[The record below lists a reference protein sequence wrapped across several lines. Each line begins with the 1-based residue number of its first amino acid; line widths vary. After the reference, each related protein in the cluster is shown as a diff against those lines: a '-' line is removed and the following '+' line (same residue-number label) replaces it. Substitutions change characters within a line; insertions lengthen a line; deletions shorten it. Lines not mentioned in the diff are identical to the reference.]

1 MKNKIIM
8 LCLISLCVSLN
19 IVSQP
24 RGIRRFAVVVGAND
38 GGRYRTPLRF
48 AVSDAASFM
57 KVLKNMGS
65 VYSDDAYLLY
75 QPNRENLIAVLN
87 DVYSKIV
94 KVKRD
99 YEKIEF
105 VFYYSGHSD
114 EDGLLLSSDSVS
126 YLELK
131 KTIEA
136 IPADVRIAILDSC
149 YSGSFTQ
156 MKGGRKRPPFMLDT
170 AYNMKGNAFMTS
182 SSRDEVS
189 QESERIKGSFFT
201 HYLVLGLRGAADVTQ
216 DKKITLNEAYQFAYR
231 ETLVRTEKTLGGA
244 QHPNYHIQMT
254 GTGDVVLTDISK
266 GSAKLQ
272 FDENVEGR
280 ISIFTKENILMAEF
294 SKVYG
299 QSVLLSLD
307 PGEYLVSF
315 SNSKGLNEAKVAL
328 KEETKNLALNDF
340 SKTERELTAMR
351 GGIEIFPEDNS
362 AGRKTLL
369 SDSSIRIS
377 GYGAFIVKYGPPHL
391 GNNQVYAGG
400 KACILIN
407 DVFGIGGGGFGLTYP
422 TKRKKSVYNQAD
434 YSPESSYNYPEIQFG
449 YGGGIIEY
457 YFMTKS
463 LFTFSGGLL
472 IGGGALIMERE
483 SDADTAQPENP
494 MSKFFVLEPE
504 LSAYVN
510 VARLLRVGFSVSY
523 RFTNGVDLH
532 EYRDHDFMGV
542 FFSFNVCGGWF

>member
-1 MKNKIIM
+1 MKKKFVM

-19 IVSQP
+19 LVSQP

-38 GGRYRTPLRF
+38 GGRFRTPLRF

-57 KVLKNMGS
+57 KVLRNMGS

-87 DVYSKIV
+87 NVYSKIA

-114 EDGLLLSSDSVS
+114 EDGILLSSDKVS

-216 DKKITLNEAYQFAYR
+216 DKKITLNEAYQYAYR

-266 GSAKLQ
+266 GNAKLQ

-280 ISIFTKENILMAEF
+280 ISIFTKDNVLMAEF
-294 SKVYG
+294 SKAYG
-299 QSVLLSLD
+299 QDVSLSLD
-307 PGEYLVSF
+307 PGEYLVSY
-315 SNSKGLNEAKVAL
+315 SDSKGLNETTVTL
-328 KEETKNLALNDF
+328 KDETLKLTRNDF
-340 SKTERELTAMR
+340 SRTDRELTAIR
-351 GGIEIFPEDNS
+351 GGGITFANKSDE
-362 AGRKTLL
+362 RKTLL
-369 SDSSIRIS
+369 SDSHINIS
-377 GYGAFIVKYGPPHL
+377 GYGAFVLKYGPPHL
-391 GNNQVYAGG
+391 GHNQIYAGG

-407 DVFGIGGGGFGLTYP
+407 DVFGIGGAGYGLTYP
-422 TKRKKSVYNQAD
+422 LKRKGSVYD
-434 YSPESSYNYPEIQFG
+434 ESDTSPESSFNYPEIQLG
-449 YGGGIIEY
+449 YGGGIVEY
-457 YFMTKS
+457 YFMPKS
-463 LFTFSGGLL
+463 LLTFSCGFF
-472 IGGGALIMERE
+472 IGGGALSMKGE
-483 SDADTAQPENP
+483 SAVILPDNVT
-494 MSKFFVLEPE
+494 SKFFVMEPE
-504 LSAYVN
+504 VSAYVN
-510 VARLLRVGFSVSY
+510 VAKFVRVGFSASY
-523 RFTNGVDLH
+523 RFTNGIDLY
-532 EYRDHDFMGV
+532 EYTDRDFMGV

>member
-1 MKNKIIM
+1 MKKKIVM

-19 IVSQP
+19 LVSQP

-38 GGRYRTPLRF
+38 GGRFRTLLRF

-87 DVYSKIV
+87 NVYSKIS

-114 EDGLLLSSDSVS
+114 EDGLLLSSDKVS
-126 YLELK
+126 YIELK

-156 MKGGRKRPPFMLDT
+156 MKGGQKRPPFMLDT

-216 DKKITLNEAYQFAYR
+216 DKKITLNEAYQYAYR

-266 GSAKLQ
+266 GNAKLQ

-280 ISIFTKENILMAEF
+280 ISIFTKDNVLMAEF
-294 SKVYG
+294 SKAYG
-299 QSVLLSLD
+299 QDVSLSLD
-307 PGEYLVSF
+307 PGEYLVSY
-315 SNSKGLNEAKVAL
+315 SDSKGLNEAAVTL
-328 KEETKNLALNDF
+328 KDETLKLSQNDF
-340 SKTERELTAMR
+340 ARTERELTAMR
-351 GGIEIFPEDNS
+351 GGGITFANNS
-362 AGRKTLL
+362 AERKTLL
-369 SDSSIRIS
+369 SDSHINIS
-377 GYGAFIVKYGPPHL
+377 GYGAFVLKYGPPHL
-391 GNNQVYAGG
+391 GHNQLYAGG

-407 DVFGIGGGGFGLTYP
+407 DVFGIGGGGYGLTYP
-422 TKRKKSVYNQAD
+422 LKRKNSVYNEND
-434 YSPESSYNYPEIQFG
+434 ISPESSFNYPEIQLG

-457 YFMTKS
+457 YLMPKS
-463 LFTFSGGLL
+463 LFTFSCGFF
-472 IGGGALIMERE
+472 IGGGALSMKRE
-483 SDADTAQPENP
+483 SNVIVSENVI
-494 MSKFFVLEPE
+494 SKFFVMEPE
-504 LSAYVN
+504 ISAYVN
-510 VARLLRVGFSVSY
+510 VAKFVRVGFSASY
-523 RFTNGVDLH
+523 RFTNGIDLY
-532 EYRDHDFMGV
+532 EYTDRDFMGV

>member
-1 MKNKIIM
+1 MKKKIIM
-8 LCLISLCVSLN
+8 LCLFSLCISLN

-38 GGRYRTPLRF
+38 GGRYRTPLRY

-57 KVLKNMGS
+57 KVLRNMGS
-65 VYSDDAYLLY
+65 VYSDDSYLLY

-87 DVYSKIV
+87 NVYSKIA
-94 KVKRD
+94 KVKND

-114 EDGLLLSSDSVS
+114 EDGLLLSSDKVS

-156 MKGGRKRPPFMLDT
+156 MKGGQKRPPFMLDT

-216 DKKITLNEAYQFAYR
+216 DKKITLNEAYQYAYR

-272 FDENVEGR
+272 LEDNIEGR
-280 ISIFTKENILMAEF
+280 ISIFTQDNVLMAEF
-294 SKVYG
+294 SKAYG
-299 QSVLLSLD
+299 QDVSLSLD
-307 PGEYLVSF
+307 PGEYFVSYTD
-315 SNSKGLNEAKVAL
+315 SVGVK
-328 KEETKNLALNDF
+328 ETKITLRDETLRLAKNDF
-340 SKTERELTAMR
+340 TKTERELTAMR
-351 GGIEIFPEDNS
+351 GGGITFGDNS
-362 AGRKTLL
+362 AERKTLL
-369 SDSSIRIS
+369 SETSIKIS
-377 GYGAFIVKYGPPHL
+377 GYGAFVLKYGPPHL
-391 GNNQVYAGG
+391 GHNHVYAGG
-400 KACILIN
+400 KACVLIN
-407 DVFGIGGGGFGLTYP
+407 DVFGIGGAGYGLTYSK
-422 TKRKKSVYNQAD
+422 KRKSSVYDEND
-434 YSPESSYNYPEIQFG
+434 TSPESSFNYPDIQFG

-457 YFMTKS
+457 YFMPKS
-463 LFTFSGGLL
+463 LFTFSCGFFM
-472 IGGGALIMERE
+472 GGGALYMKGK
-483 SDADTAQPENP
+483 SDVITPENVT
-494 MSKFFVLEPE
+494 SRFFVMEPE
-504 LSAYVN
+504 VSAYVN
-510 VARLLRVGFSVSY
+510 VAKFVRAGLSVSY
-523 RFTNGVDLH
+523 RFTNGIDLY
-532 EYRDHDFMGV
+532 EYTDRDFMGV
-542 FFSFNVCGGWF
+542 YFSFNVCGGWF

>member
-1 MKNKIIM
+1 MKKKIVM

-19 IVSQP
+19 LVSQP

-38 GGRYRTPLRF
+38 GGRFRTLLRF

-87 DVYSKIV
+87 NVYSKIS
-94 KVKRD
+94 KIKND

-105 VFYYSGHSD
+105 IFYYSGHSD
-114 EDGLLLSSDSVS
+114 EDSLLLSTDKVS

-131 KTIEA
+131 KTIET

-156 MKGGRKRPPFMLDT
+156 MKGGTKRPPFMLDT

-216 DKKITLNEAYQFAYR
+216 DKKITLNEAYQYAYR

-254 GTGDVVLTDISK
+254 GTGDVVLTDINK
-266 GSAKLQ
+266 GNARLQ

-280 ISIFTKENILMAEF
+280 ISIFTKDNIVTAEF
-294 SKVYG
+294 SKSYG
-299 QSVLLSLD
+299 QDVSLSLD
-307 PGEYLVSF
+307 PGEYFISY
-315 SNSKGLNEAKVAL
+315 SDSKGLNEARVTL
-328 KEETKNLALNDF
+328 KDETLKLSLNDF
-340 SKTERELTAMR
+340 TKTERELTAMR
-351 GGIEIFPEDNS
+351 GGSDTVSDKPAE
-362 AGRKTLL
+362 RKTLL

-377 GYGAFIVKYGPPHL
+377 GYGSFVLKYGPPHL
-391 GNNQVYAGG
+391 GHNHVYAGG
-400 KACILIN
+400 KGCVLIN
-407 DVFGIGGGGFGLTYP
+407 DVFGIGGAGYGLTYP
-422 TKRKKSVYNQAD
+422 RKRKNSVYDEND
-434 YSPESSYNYPEIQFG
+434 SSSESSYNYPNIQFG

-457 YFMTKS
+457 YFMPKS
-463 LFTFSGGLL
+463 LFTFSCGLL
-472 IGGGALIMERE
+472 IGGGALIIGKKA
-483 SDADTAQPENP
+483 DAVPSIPENTV
-494 MSKFFVLEPE
+494 SKFFVMEPE
-504 LSAYVN
+504 LGAYVN
-510 VARLLRVGFSVSY
+510 IARFVRAGISASY
-523 RFTNGVDLH
+523 RFTNGIDMH
-532 EYRDHDFMGV
+532 EYSDHDFRGV
-542 FFSFNVCGGWF
+542 FFSVNVCGGWF

>member
-1 MKNKIIM
+1 M
-8 LCLISLCVSLN
+8 
-19 IVSQP
+19 
-24 RGIRRFAVVVGAND
+24 
-38 GGRYRTPLRF
+38 RF

-87 DVYSKIV
+87 NVYSKIV

-156 MKGGRKRPPFMLDT
+156 MKGGKKRPPFMLDT

-216 DKKITLNEAYQFAYR
+216 DKKITLNEAYQYAYR

-266 GSAKLQ
+266 GSARLQ

-280 ISIFTKENILMAEF
+280 ISIFTKDNILIAEF
-294 SKVYG
+294 PKAYG
-299 QSVLLSLD
+299 QAVSLSLD
-307 PGEYLVSF
+307 PGEYHVSY
-315 SNSKGLNEAKVAL
+315 SDSKGLNETKVTL

-351 GGIEIFPEDNS
+351 GGVAIFPEDNS
-362 AGRKTLL
+362 
-369 SDSSIRIS
+369 
-377 GYGAFIVKYGPPHL
+377 
-391 GNNQVYAGG
+391 
-400 KACILIN
+400 
-407 DVFGIGGGGFGLTYP
+407 
-422 TKRKKSVYNQAD
+422 
-434 YSPESSYNYPEIQFG
+434 
-449 YGGGIIEY
+449 
-457 YFMTKS
+457 
-463 LFTFSGGLL
+463 
-472 IGGGALIMERE
+472 
-483 SDADTAQPENP
+483 
-494 MSKFFVLEPE
+494 
-504 LSAYVN
+504 
-510 VARLLRVGFSVSY
+510 
-523 RFTNGVDLH
+523 
-532 EYRDHDFMGV
+532 
-542 FFSFNVCGGWF
+542 

>member
-1 MKNKIIM
+1 MKKKFVM

-19 IVSQP
+19 LVSQP

-38 GGRYRTPLRF
+38 GGRFRTPLRF

-57 KVLKNMGS
+57 KVLRNMGS

-87 DVYSKIV
+87 NVYSKIA

-114 EDGLLLSSDSVS
+114 EDGILLSSDKVS

-216 DKKITLNEAYQFAYR
+216 DKKITLNEAYQYAYR

-266 GSAKLQ
+266 GNAKLQ

-280 ISIFTKENILMAEF
+280 ISIFTKDNVLMAEF
-294 SKVYG
+294 SKAYG
-299 QSVLLSLD
+299 QDVSLSLD
-307 PGEYLVSF
+307 PGEYLVSY
-315 SNSKGLNEAKVAL
+315 SDSKGLNEATVTL
-328 KEETKNLALNDF
+328 KDETLKLTRNDF
-340 SKTERELTAMR
+340 SRTDRELTAMR
-351 GGIEIFPEDNS
+351 GGGITFANKSDE
-362 AGRKTLL
+362 RKTLL
-369 SDSSIRIS
+369 SDSHINIS
-377 GYGAFIVKYGPPHL
+377 GYGAFVLKYGPPHL
-391 GNNQVYAGG
+391 GHNQIYAGG

-407 DVFGIGGGGFGLTYP
+407 DVFGIGGAGYGLTYP
-422 TKRKKSVYNQAD
+422 LKRKGSVYD
-434 YSPESSYNYPEIQFG
+434 ESDTSPESSFNYPEIQLG

-457 YFMTKS
+457 YFMPKS
-463 LFTFSGGLL
+463 LFTFSCGFF
-472 IGGGALIMERE
+472 IGGGALSMKGE
-483 SDADTAQPENP
+483 SAVILPDNVT
-494 MSKFFVLEPE
+494 SKFFVMEPE
-504 LSAYVN
+504 VSAYVN
-510 VARLLRVGFSVSY
+510 VAKFVRVGFSASY
-523 RFTNGVDLH
+523 RFTNGIDLY
-532 EYRDHDFMGV
+532 EYTDRDFMGV

>member
-1 MKNKIIM
+1 MKKKFVM

-19 IVSQP
+19 LVSQP

-38 GGRYRTPLRF
+38 GGRFRTPLRF

-57 KVLKNMGS
+57 KVLRNMGS

-87 DVYSKIV
+87 NVYSKIA

-114 EDGLLLSSDSVS
+114 EDGILLSSDKVS

-216 DKKITLNEAYQFAYR
+216 DKKITLNEAYQYAYR

-266 GSAKLQ
+266 GNAKLQ

-280 ISIFTKENILMAEF
+280 ISIFTKDNVLMAEF
-294 SKVYG
+294 SKAYG
-299 QSVLLSLD
+299 QDVSLSLD
-307 PGEYLVSF
+307 PGEYLVSY
-315 SNSKGLNEAKVAL
+315 SDSKGLNETTVTL
-328 KEETKNLALNDF
+328 KDETLKLTRNDF
-340 SKTERELTAMR
+340 SRTDRELTAMR
-351 GGIEIFPEDNS
+351 GGGITFANKSDE
-362 AGRKTLL
+362 RKTLL
-369 SDSSIRIS
+369 SDSHINIS
-377 GYGAFIVKYGPPHL
+377 GYGAFVLKYGPPHL
-391 GNNQVYAGG
+391 GHNQIYAGG

-407 DVFGIGGGGFGLTYP
+407 DVFGIGGAGYGLTYP
-422 TKRKKSVYNQAD
+422 LKRKGSVYD
-434 YSPESSYNYPEIQFG
+434 ESDTSPESSFNYPEIQLG
-449 YGGGIIEY
+449 YGGGIVEY
-457 YFMTKS
+457 YFMPKS
-463 LFTFSGGLL
+463 LFTFSCGFF
-472 IGGGALIMERE
+472 IGGGALSMKGE
-483 SDADTAQPENP
+483 SDVILPDNVT
-494 MSKFFVLEPE
+494 SKFFVMEPE
-504 LSAYVN
+504 VSAYVN
-510 VARLLRVGFSVSY
+510 VAKFVRVGFSASY
-523 RFTNGVDLH
+523 RFTNGIDLY
-532 EYRDHDFMGV
+532 EYTDRDFMGV

>member
-1 MKNKIIM
+1 VKKKFVM

-19 IVSQP
+19 LVSQP

-38 GGRYRTPLRF
+38 GGRFRTPLRF

-57 KVLKNMGS
+57 KVLRNMGS

-87 DVYSKIV
+87 NVYSKIA

-114 EDGLLLSSDSVS
+114 EDGILLSSDKVS

-216 DKKITLNEAYQFAYR
+216 DKKITLNEAYQYAYR

-266 GSAKLQ
+266 GNAKLQ

-280 ISIFTKENILMAEF
+280 ISIFAKDNVLMAEF
-294 SKVYG
+294 SKAYG
-299 QSVLLSLD
+299 QDVSLSLD
-307 PGEYLVSF
+307 PGEYLVSY
-315 SNSKGLNEAKVAL
+315 SDSKGLNETTVTL
-328 KEETKNLALNDF
+328 KDETLKLARNDF
-340 SKTERELTAMR
+340 SRTDRELTAMR
-351 GGIEIFPEDNS
+351 GGGITFANKSDE
-362 AGRKTLL
+362 RKTLL
-369 SDSSIRIS
+369 SDSHINIS
-377 GYGAFIVKYGPPHL
+377 GYGAFVLKYGPPHL
-391 GNNQVYAGG
+391 GHNQIYAGG

-407 DVFGIGGGGFGLTYP
+407 DVFGIGGAGYGLTYP
-422 TKRKKSVYNQAD
+422 LKRKGSVYD
-434 YSPESSYNYPEIQFG
+434 ESDTSPESSFNYPEIQLG
-449 YGGGIIEY
+449 YGGGIVEY
-457 YFMTKS
+457 YFMPKS
-463 LFTFSGGLL
+463 LFTFSCGFF
-472 IGGGALIMERE
+472 IGGGALSMKGE
-483 SDADTAQPENP
+483 SAVILPD
-494 MSKFFVLEPE
+494 
-504 LSAYVN
+504 N
-510 VARLLRVGFSVSY
+510 V
-523 RFTNGVDLH
+523 T
-532 EYRDHDFMGV
+532 
-542 FFSFNVCGGWF
+542 

>member
-1 MKNKIIM
+1 MKKKIVV
-8 LCLISLCVSLN
+8 LCLLSLCVYLSLHA
-19 IVSQP
+19 QP
-24 RGIRRFAVVVGAND
+24 RGVRRFAVVVGAND

-57 KVLKNMGS
+57 KVLRTMGS

-87 DVYSKIV
+87 NVYSKIS
-94 KVKRD
+94 KIKND

-105 VFYYSGHSD
+105 IFYYSGHSD
-114 EDGLLLSSDSVS
+114 EDSLLLSTDKVS

-131 KTIEA
+131 KTIET

-156 MKGGRKRPPFMLDT
+156 MKGGTKRPPFMLDT

-216 DKKITLNEAYQFAYR
+216 DKKITLNEAYQYAYR

-254 GTGDVVLTDISK
+254 GTGDVVLTDINK
-266 GSAKLQ
+266 GNARLQ

-280 ISIFTKENILMAEF
+280 ISIFTKDNIVTAEF
-294 SKVYG
+294 SKSYG
-299 QSVLLSLD
+299 QDVSLSLD
-307 PGEYLVSF
+307 PGEYFISY
-315 SNSKGLNEAKVAL
+315 SDSKGLNEARVTL
-328 KEETKNLALNDF
+328 KDETLKLSLNDF
-340 SKTERELTAMR
+340 TKTERELTAMR
-351 GGIEIFPEDNS
+351 GGSDTVSDKPAE
-362 AGRKTLL
+362 RKTLL

-377 GYGAFIVKYGPPHL
+377 GYGSFVLKYGPPHL
-391 GNNQVYAGG
+391 GHNHVYAGG
-400 KACILIN
+400 KGCVLIN
-407 DVFGIGGGGFGLTYP
+407 DVFGIGGAGYGLTYP
-422 TKRKKSVYNQAD
+422 RKRKNSVYDEND
-434 YSPESSYNYPEIQFG
+434 SSSESSYNYPNIQFG

-457 YFMTKS
+457 YFMPKS
-463 LFTFSGGLL
+463 LFTFSCGLL
-472 IGGGALIMERE
+472 IGGGALIIGKKA
-483 SDADTAQPENP
+483 DAVPSIPENTV
-494 MSKFFVLEPE
+494 SKFFVMEPE
-504 LSAYVN
+504 LGAYVN
-510 VARLLRVGFSVSY
+510 IARFVRAGISASY
-523 RFTNGVDLH
+523 RFTNGIDMH
-532 EYRDHDFMGV
+532 EYSDHDFRGV
-542 FFSFNVCGGWF
+542 FFSVNVCGGWF

>member
-1 MKNKIIM
+1 MKKKFVM

-19 IVSQP
+19 IFSQP

-38 GGRYRTPLRF
+38 GGRFRTPLRF

-57 KVLKNMGS
+57 KVLRNMGS

-87 DVYSKIV
+87 NVYSKIARV
-94 KVKRD
+94 KKD

-114 EDGLLLSSDSVS
+114 EDGLLLSSDKVS

-156 MKGGRKRPPFMLDT
+156 MKGGQKRPPFMLDT

-189 QESERIKGSFFT
+189 QESERIRGSFFT

-216 DKKITLNEAYQFAYR
+216 DKKITLNEAYQYAYR

-266 GSAKLQ
+266 GNAKLQ

-280 ISIFTKENILMAEF
+280 ISIFTKDNVLMAEF
-294 SKVYG
+294 SKAYG
-299 QSVLLSLD
+299 QDISLSLD
-307 PGEYLVSF
+307 PGEYLVSY
-315 SNSKGLNEAKVAL
+315 SDSKGLNEATVTL
-328 KEETKNLALNDF
+328 KDETLKLAQNDF
-340 SKTERELTAMR
+340 SRKDRELTAMR
-351 GGIEIFPEDNS
+351 GGGITFANNS
-362 AGRKTLL
+362 AERKTLL
-369 SDSSIRIS
+369 SDSSINIS
-377 GYGAFIVKYGPPHL
+377 GYGAVVIKYGPPHL
-391 GNNQVYAGG
+391 GHNQVYAGG
-400 KACILIN
+400 KGCILIN
-407 DVFGIGGGGFGLTYP
+407 DVFSIGGAGYGLTYP
-422 TKRKKSVYNQAD
+422 LKRKSSVYDENIN
-434 YSPESSYNYPEIQFG
+434 SPESSFNYPKIQFG

-457 YFMTKS
+457 YFMPKS
-463 LFTFSGGLL
+463 LFTFSCGFF
-472 IGGGALIMERE
+472 IGGGALSMKGQ
-483 SDADTAQPENP
+483 SDVILPENVT
-494 MSKFFVLEPE
+494 SRFFVMEPE
-504 LSAYVN
+504 VSAYVN
-510 VARLLRVGFSVSY
+510 VAKFVRVGFSASY
-523 RFTNGVDLH
+523 RFTNGIDLY
-532 EYRDHDFMGV
+532 EYTDRDFMGV

>member
-1 MKNKIIM
+1 MKKKFVM

-19 IVSQP
+19 LVSQP

-38 GGRYRTPLRF
+38 GGRFRTPLRF

-57 KVLKNMGS
+57 KVLRNMGS

-87 DVYSKIV
+87 NVYSKIS

-114 EDGLLLSSDSVS
+114 EDGLLLSSDKVS

-156 MKGGRKRPPFMLDT
+156 MKGGQKRPPFMLDT

-216 DKKITLNEAYQFAYR
+216 DKKITLNEAYQYAYR

-266 GSAKLQ
+266 GNAKLQ

-280 ISIFTKENILMAEF
+280 ISIFTKDNVLMAEF
-294 SKVYG
+294 SKAYG
-299 QSVLLSLD
+299 QDVSLSLD
-307 PGEYLVSF
+307 PGEYLVSY
-315 SNSKGLNEAKVAL
+315 SDSKGLNEAAVTL
-328 KEETKNLALNDF
+328 KDETLKLSQNDF
-340 SKTERELTAMR
+340 ARTERELTAMR
-351 GGIEIFPEDNS
+351 GGGITFANNS
-362 AGRKTLL
+362 AERKTLL
-369 SDSSIRIS
+369 SDSHINIS
-377 GYGAFIVKYGPPHL
+377 GYGAFVLKYGPPHL
-391 GNNQVYAGG
+391 GHNQLYVGG

-407 DVFGIGGGGFGLTYP
+407 DVFGIGGGGYGLTYP
-422 TKRKKSVYNQAD
+422 LKRKGSVYNEND
-434 YSPESSYNYPEIQFG
+434 ISPESSFNYPEIQLG

-457 YFMTKS
+457 YLMPKS
-463 LFTFSGGLL
+463 LFTFSCGFF
-472 IGGGALIMERE
+472 IGGGALSMKRE
-483 SDADTAQPENP
+483 SNVIVSENVI
-494 MSKFFVLEPE
+494 SKFFVMEPE
-504 LSAYVN
+504 ISAYVN
-510 VARLLRVGFSVSY
+510 VAKFVRVGFSASY
-523 RFTNGVDLH
+523 RFTNGIDLY
-532 EYRDHDFMGV
+532 EYTDRDFMGV

>member
-1 MKNKIIM
+1 
-8 LCLISLCVSLN
+8 
-19 IVSQP
+19 
-24 RGIRRFAVVVGAND
+24 GRF
-38 GGRYRTPLRF
+38 RTPLRF

-57 KVLKNMGS
+57 KVLRNMGS

-87 DVYSKIV
+87 NVYSKIA

-114 EDGLLLSSDSVS
+114 EDGILLSSDKVS

-216 DKKITLNEAYQFAYR
+216 DKKITLNEAYQYAYR

-266 GSAKLQ
+266 GNAKLQ

-280 ISIFTKENILMAEF
+280 ISIFAKDNVLMAEF
-294 SKVYG
+294 SKAYG
-299 QSVLLSLD
+299 QDVSLSLD
-307 PGEYLVSF
+307 PGEYLVSY
-315 SNSKGLNEAKVAL
+315 SDSKGLNETTVTL
-328 KEETKNLALNDF
+328 KDETLKLARNDF
-340 SKTERELTAMR
+340 SRTDRELTAMR
-351 GGIEIFPEDNS
+351 GGGITFANKSDE
-362 AGRKTLL
+362 RKTLL
-369 SDSSIRIS
+369 SDSHINIS
-377 GYGAFIVKYGPPHL
+377 GYGAFVLKYGPPHL
-391 GNNQVYAGG
+391 GHNQIYAGG

-407 DVFGIGGGGFGLTYP
+407 DVFGIGGAGYGLTYP
-422 TKRKKSVYNQAD
+422 
-434 YSPESSYNYPEIQFG
+434 
-449 YGGGIIEY
+449 
-457 YFMTKS
+457 
-463 LFTFSGGLL
+463 
-472 IGGGALIMERE
+472 
-483 SDADTAQPENP
+483 
-494 MSKFFVLEPE
+494 
-504 LSAYVN
+504 
-510 VARLLRVGFSVSY
+510 
-523 RFTNGVDLH
+523 
-532 EYRDHDFMGV
+532 
-542 FFSFNVCGGWF
+542 

>member
-1 MKNKIIM
+1 MKKKFVM

-19 IVSQP
+19 LVSQP

-38 GGRYRTPLRF
+38 GGRFRTPLRF

-57 KVLKNMGS
+57 KVLRNMGS

-87 DVYSKIV
+87 NVYSKIS

-114 EDGLLLSSDSVS
+114 EDGLLLSSDKVS

-156 MKGGRKRPPFMLDT
+156 MKGGQKRPPFMLDT

-216 DKKITLNEAYQFAYR
+216 DKKITLNEAYQYAYR

-266 GSAKLQ
+266 GNAKLQ

-280 ISIFTKENILMAEF
+280 ISIFTKDNVLMAEF
-294 SKVYG
+294 SKAYG
-299 QSVLLSLD
+299 QDVSLSLD
-307 PGEYLVSF
+307 PGEYLVSY
-315 SNSKGLNEAKVAL
+315 SDSKGLNEAAVTL
-328 KEETKNLALNDF
+328 KDETLKLSQNDF
-340 SKTERELTAMR
+340 ARTERELTAMR
-351 GGIEIFPEDNS
+351 GGGITFANNS
-362 AGRKTLL
+362 AERKTLL
-369 SDSSIRIS
+369 SDSHINIS
-377 GYGAFIVKYGPPHL
+377 GYGAFVLKYGPPHL
-391 GNNQVYAGG
+391 GHNQLYAGG

-407 DVFGIGGGGFGLTYP
+407 DVFGIGGGGYGLTYP
-422 TKRKKSVYNQAD
+422 LKRKGSVYNEND
-434 YSPESSYNYPEIQFG
+434 ISPESSFNYPEIQLG

-457 YFMTKS
+457 YLMPKS
-463 LFTFSGGLL
+463 LFTFSCGFF
-472 IGGGALIMERE
+472 IGGGALSMKRE
-483 SDADTAQPENP
+483 SNVIVSENVI
-494 MSKFFVLEPE
+494 SKFFVMEPE
-504 LSAYVN
+504 ISAYVN
-510 VARLLRVGFSVSY
+510 VAKFVRVGFSASY
-523 RFTNGVDLH
+523 RFTNGIDLY
-532 EYRDHDFMGV
+532 EYTDRDFMGV

>member
-1 MKNKIIM
+1 MKKKIVM

-19 IVSQP
+19 LVSQP

-38 GGRYRTPLRF
+38 GGRFRTPLRF

-87 DVYSKIV
+87 NVYSKIA

-114 EDGLLLSSDSVS
+114 EDGLLLSSDKVS

-156 MKGGRKRPPFMLDT
+156 MKGGQKRPPFMLDT

-216 DKKITLNEAYQFAYR
+216 DKKITLNEAYQYAYR

-266 GSAKLQ
+266 GSARLQ

-280 ISIFTKENILMAEF
+280 ISIFTKDNILMAEF
-294 SKVYG
+294 PKAYG
-299 QSVLLSLD
+299 QAVSLSLD
-307 PGEYLVSF
+307 PGEYLVSY
-315 SNSKGLNEAKVAL
+315 SDSKGLNEAAVTL
-328 KEETKNLALNDF
+328 KNETLKLAQNDF
-340 SKTERELTAMR
+340 SRTERELTAMR
-351 GGIEIFPEDNS
+351 GGGITFANNS
-362 AGRKTLL
+362 AERKTLL
-369 SDSSIRIS
+369 SDSHINIS
-377 GYGAFIVKYGPPHL
+377 GYGAFVLKYGPPHL
-391 GNNQVYAGG
+391 GHNQLYAGG

-407 DVFGIGGGGFGLTYP
+407 DVFGIGGGGYGLTYP
-422 TKRKKSVYNQAD
+422 LKRKNSVYNEND
-434 YSPESSYNYPEIQFG
+434 ISPESSFNYPEIQLG

-457 YFMTKS
+457 YLMPKS
-463 LFTFSGGLL
+463 LFTFSCGFF
-472 IGGGALIMERE
+472 IGGGALSMKRE
-483 SDADTAQPENP
+483 SNVIVSENVI
-494 MSKFFVLEPE
+494 SKFFVMEPE
-504 LSAYVN
+504 VSAYVN
-510 VARLLRVGFSVSY
+510 VAKFVRVGFSASY
-523 RFTNGVDLH
+523 RFTNGIDLY
-532 EYRDHDFMGV
+532 EYTDRDFMGV

>member
-1 MKNKIIM
+1 VKKKFVM

-19 IVSQP
+19 IFSQP

-38 GGRYRTPLRF
+38 GGRFRTPLRF

-57 KVLKNMGS
+57 KVLRNMGS

-87 DVYSKIV
+87 NVYSKIARV
-94 KVKRD
+94 KKD

-114 EDGLLLSSDSVS
+114 EDGLLLSSDKVS

-156 MKGGRKRPPFMLDT
+156 MKGGQKRPPFMLDT

-189 QESERIKGSFFT
+189 QESERIRGSFFT

-216 DKKITLNEAYQFAYR
+216 DKKITLNEAYQYAYR

-266 GSAKLQ
+266 GNAKLQ

-280 ISIFTKENILMAEF
+280 ISIFTKDNVLMAEF
-294 SKVYG
+294 SKAYG
-299 QSVLLSLD
+299 QDISLSLD
-307 PGEYLVSF
+307 PGEYLVSY
-315 SNSKGLNEAKVAL
+315 SDSKGLNEATVTL
-328 KEETKNLALNDF
+328 KDETLKLAQNDF
-340 SKTERELTAMR
+340 SRKDRELTAMR
-351 GGIEIFPEDNS
+351 GGGITFANNS
-362 AGRKTLL
+362 AERKTLL
-369 SDSSIRIS
+369 SDSSINIS
-377 GYGAFIVKYGPPHL
+377 GYGAVVIKYGPPHL
-391 GNNQVYAGG
+391 GHNQVYAGG
-400 KACILIN
+400 KGCILIN
-407 DVFGIGGGGFGLTYP
+407 DVFSIGGAGYGLTYP
-422 TKRKKSVYNQAD
+422 LKRKSSVYDENIN
-434 YSPESSYNYPEIQFG
+434 SPESSFNYPKIQFG

-457 YFMTKS
+457 YFMPKS
-463 LFTFSGGLL
+463 LFTFSCGFF
-472 IGGGALIMERE
+472 IGGGALSMKGQ
-483 SDADTAQPENP
+483 SDVILPENVT
-494 MSKFFVLEPE
+494 SRFFVMEPE
-504 LSAYVN
+504 VSAYVN
-510 VARLLRVGFSVSY
+510 VAKFVRVGFSASY
-523 RFTNGVDLH
+523 RFTNGIDLY
-532 EYRDHDFMGV
+532 EYTDRDFMGV

>member
-1 MKNKIIM
+1 VKKKIVM

-19 IVSQP
+19 LVSQP

-38 GGRYRTPLRF
+38 GGRFRTPLRF

-87 DVYSKIV
+87 NVYSKIS

-114 EDGLLLSSDSVS
+114 EDGILLSSDKVS

-216 DKKITLNEAYQFAYR
+216 DKKITLNEAYQYAYR

-266 GSAKLQ
+266 GNAKLQ

-280 ISIFTKENILMAEF
+280 ISIFAKDNVLMAEF
-294 SKVYG
+294 SKAYG
-299 QSVLLSLD
+299 QDVSLSLD
-307 PGEYLVSF
+307 PGEYLVSY
-315 SNSKGLNEAKVAL
+315 SDSKGLNETTVTL
-328 KEETKNLALNDF
+328 KDETLKLARNDF
-340 SKTERELTAMR
+340 SRTDRELTAMR
-351 GGIEIFPEDNS
+351 GGGITFANKSDE
-362 AGRKTLL
+362 RKTLL
-369 SDSSIRIS
+369 SDSHINIS
-377 GYGAFIVKYGPPHL
+377 GYGAFVLKYGPPHL
-391 GNNQVYAGG
+391 GHNQIYAGG

-407 DVFGIGGGGFGLTYP
+407 DVFGIGGAGYGLTYP
-422 TKRKKSVYNQAD
+422 LKRKGSVYD
-434 YSPESSYNYPEIQFG
+434 ESDTSPESSFNYPEIQLG
-449 YGGGIIEY
+449 YGGGIVEY
-457 YFMTKS
+457 YFMPKS
-463 LFTFSGGLL
+463 LFTFSCGFF
-472 IGGGALIMERE
+472 IGGGALSMKGE
-483 SDADTAQPENP
+483 SAVILPDNVT
-494 MSKFFVLEPE
+494 SKFFVMEPE
-504 LSAYVN
+504 VSAYVN
-510 VARLLRVGFSVSY
+510 VAKFVRVGFSASY
-523 RFTNGVDLH
+523 RFTNGIDLY
-532 EYRDHDFMGV
+532 EYTDRDFMGV